1 MALTELEQK
10 AVQELERDLGE
21 RIEREQKGLEDT
33 QFRWTKLQIRVRLF
47 GEQDL
52 DDQELESWNQV
63 YPTDIAKH
71 QAEIARLNRQLEQ
84 LRAYAA
90 SSDGVA

>member
-1 MALTELEQK
+1 MTLTKLEQK

-21 RIEREQKGLEDT
+21 RIGREQKGLEDT
-33 QFRWTKLQIRVRLF
+33 QFRWTKLQIRAQLF

-52 DDQELESWNQV
+52 DDQELESWSQV

-71 QAEIARLNRQLEQ
+71 QAEISRLNGQLEQ
-84 LRAYAA
+84 LLAYAA
-90 SSDGVA
+90 PSDGAA

>member
-10 AVQELERDLGE
+10 AVQELEQDLGE

-33 QFRWTKLQIRVRLF
+33 QFRWTKLQIRVKLF

-52 DDQELESWNQV
+52 DEQELESWSQV
-63 YPTDIAKH
+63 YPMDIARH
-71 QAEIARLNRQLEQ
+71 EAEISRLQGQIERLH
-84 LRAYAA
+84 AYAA
-90 SSDGVA
+90 PSDGAA